1 MAGAAAAAVSSI
13 TRASPVVSIK
23 TIDTYVLNQ
32 QRLVTVCVALG
43 VSKQGRSNGEEAC
56 G

>member
-1 MAGAAAAAVSSI
+1 MAAAAAAAVSSI

-23 TIDTYVLNQ
+23 TIDTYLLN